1 MLNSREIEILE
12 ILIQNPEIN
21 IDYLCEYFDISK
33 RTIQYNISNINYYL
47 FKSDLSK
54 INIKDNRFIVQI
66 KEIERFV
73 DDLKNSNYISKEDY
87 NDLIYLYLIFN
98 DNGLNIS
105 QVSKRLNI
113 SRNTLK
119 LELNNINEKLEYIHS
134 KGYYIRIDNSS
145 KIEILD
151 KIYRNSHLKEFFLE
165 IIDGV
170 LIFKIEE
177 FLKDISKKIKLNIS
191 SEVYKKLIFS
201 IYCSIKYPE
210 KSLNTFILNEDNEKI
225 KEVFEK
231 YFEGNAGFNFIADI
245 IIGLSLNPNLESWL
259 DESFL
264 IKKMI
269 KEVSDDIGIDLT
281 EDKILYDFLLS
292 HIKVSIYRLKK
303 NIKLTNPVYE
313 QMYIN
318 EDGIL
323 DSIRGAVSEME
334 NIFEIKFTDIEL
346 SLIAYH
352 FKASIDR
359 TVTTN
364 RKKVILVC
372 GLGYGASRIL
382 EYNLKEKFD
391 IDILDVLPSYMI
403 SKDIVDNKN
412 VDYILTTVDLE
423 FDSIKIN
430 PILQIEDYNKLELLG
445 IKRKK
450 DKIEL
455 SDFIEDLN
463 EISNFNKNELEK
475 LLLNKYSNVF
485 FKGFKTKSTLINFL
499 TEDKV
504 KFVDN
509 VKDWQEAFN
518 ILGKNML
525 RHKSIT
531 QEYIVE
537 MINMVEKIGPYMV
550 IDDGIALPHAKPE
563 HGVLKTDVSILIIK
577 DGVMIKDRKVYIMF
591 CFSTINE
598 NSHLELLSDIYKL
611 IMKDKFLKEIL
622 ELKDYKQLIKYIEK
636 SLIRR

>member
-1 MLNSREIEILE
+1 
-12 ILIQNPEIN
+12 
-21 IDYLCEYFDISK
+21 
-33 RTIQYNISNINYYL
+33 
-47 FKSDLSK
+47 
-54 INIKDNRFIVQI
+54 
-66 KEIERFV
+66 
-73 DDLKNSNYISKEDY
+73 
-87 NDLIYLYLIFN
+87 
-98 DNGLNIS
+98 
-105 QVSKRLNI
+105 
-113 SRNTLK
+113 
-119 LELNNINEKLEYIHS
+119 
-134 KGYYIRIDNSS
+134 
-145 KIEILD
+145 
-151 KIYRNSHLKEFFLE
+151 
-165 IIDGV
+165 
-170 LIFKIEE
+170 
-177 FLKDISKKIKLNIS
+177 
-191 SEVYKKLIFS
+191 
-201 IYCSIKYPE
+201 
-210 KSLNTFILNEDNEKI
+210 
-225 KEVFEK
+225 
-231 YFEGNAGFNFIADI
+231 
-245 IIGLSLNPNLESWL
+245 
-259 DESFL
+259 
-264 IKKMI
+264 
-269 KEVSDDIGIDLT
+269 
-281 EDKILYDFLLS
+281 
-292 HIKVSIYRLKK
+292 
-303 NIKLTNPVYE
+303 
-313 QMYIN
+313 MYIN

-475 LLLNKYSNVF
+475 LLLNKYGNVF

-504 KFVDN
+504 EFVDN

>member
-66 KEIERFV
+66 KEIERFI

-119 LELNNINEKLEYIHS
+119 SELNNINEKLEYIHS
-134 KGYYIRIDNSS
+134 KGYYIKIDNSS

-165 IIDGV
+165 IIDGA

-191 SEVYKKLIFS
+191 SDVYQKLIFS

-475 LLLNKYSNVF
+475 LLLNKYGNVF

-504 KFVDN
+504 EFVDN

>member
-1 MLNSREIEILE
+1 
-12 ILIQNPEIN
+12 
-21 IDYLCEYFDISK
+21 
-33 RTIQYNISNINYYL
+33 
-47 FKSDLSK
+47 
-54 INIKDNRFIVQI
+54 
-66 KEIERFV
+66 
-73 DDLKNSNYISKEDY
+73 
-87 NDLIYLYLIFN
+87 
-98 DNGLNIS
+98 
-105 QVSKRLNI
+105 
-113 SRNTLK
+113 
-119 LELNNINEKLEYIHS
+119 
-134 KGYYIRIDNSS
+134 
-145 KIEILD
+145 
-151 KIYRNSHLKEFFLE
+151 
-165 IIDGV
+165 
-170 LIFKIEE
+170 
-177 FLKDISKKIKLNIS
+177 
-191 SEVYKKLIFS
+191 
-201 IYCSIKYPE
+201 
-210 KSLNTFILNEDNEKI
+210 
-225 KEVFEK
+225 
-231 YFEGNAGFNFIADI
+231 
-245 IIGLSLNPNLESWL
+245 
-259 DESFL
+259 
-264 IKKMI
+264 MI

-475 LLLNKYSNVF
+475 LLLNKYGNVF

-504 KFVDN
+504 EFVDN

-531 QEYIVE
+531 QEYIIE

-577 DGVMIKDRKVYIMF
+577 DGIMIKDRKVYIMF

>member
-66 KEIERFV
+66 KEIERFI

-134 KGYYIRIDNSS
+134 KGYYIIIDNSS

-165 IIDGV
+165 IIDGA

-191 SEVYKKLIFS
+191 SDVYQKLIFS

-430 PILQIEDYNKLELLG
+430 PILQIEDYNKLDLLG

-475 LLLNKYSNVF
+475 LLLNKYGNVF

-504 KFVDN
+504 EFVDN

-531 QEYIVE
+531 QEYVVE